1 MLVLLGRNTINCC
14 SFMIGYIPR
23 EVYLQKLID
32 GRLNGDVKVVTGPRR
47 CGKSWL
53 LKRLYKDYLIAD
65 GVPEEDIIIVSLDID
80 DENNQ
85 NELADKERLKA
96 YIYSK
101 ITDPKRIYYV
111 MLDEIQEVDGFEKLV
126 NGLREKENV
135 DVYVT
140 GSNAKFLSKDISTIF
155 RDRGQEI
162 RCNPFSFK
170 EFCTGRTE
178 PFSELWKEY
187 YTYGGM
193 PGLLRRKTP
202 LQKANYLQD
211 LWRKTYMTDILE
223 RYSIENEVA
232 LEAIAD
238 GLCSSIGSLS
248 NPTRMAR
255 SLHSIQNIKIDEE
268 TVSKYLGCI
277 CDSFLFEGARRYDIK
292 GKEYYKSFK
301 KYYCV
306 DVGLRNARLNFRQQE
321 ITHIME
327 NVIYDELRSRDYL
340 VDVGL
345 VECREMRDGKQEFI
359 QYEVD
364 FVVTNGIDKYY
375 IQSAYALQN
384 DGKQQQEL
392 NPLRKIGDS
401 FQKIVIQ
408 GDDIASYT
416 NDDGIIFMGLHQ
428 FLMNSEILK

>member
-1 MLVLLGRNTINCC
+1 MP
-14 SFMIGYIPR
+14 GYIQR
-23 EVYLQKLID
+23 DVYLQKLID
-32 GRLNGDVKVVTGPRR
+32 SRENGSAKVVTGPRR

-53 LKRLYKDYLIAD
+53 LTRLYKDYLIAD
-65 GVPEEDIIIVSLDID
+65 GVPEEDIIIVSLDMD

-85 NELADKERLKA
+85 SELADKEKLKA
-96 YIYSK
+96 YLYSK
-101 ITDPKRIYYV
+101 ITDPKRMYYV
-111 MLDEIQEVDGFEKLV
+111 MLDEIQEVKGFEKLV
-126 NGLREKENV
+126 NGLRAKDNI

-170 EFCTGRTE
+170 EFCTGRTD

-187 YTYGGM
+187 YTFGGM
-193 PGLLRRKTP
+193 PGMLRLKTP

-211 LWRKTYMTDILE
+211 LWKKTYLTDILE
-223 RYSIENEVA
+223 RYHIKNEVA

-238 GLCSSIGSLS
+238 ELCSAIGSLT
-248 NPTRMAR
+248 NPTKMAN
-255 SLHSIQNIKIDEE
+255 SLQSIQNIKIDEA
-268 TVSKYLGCI
+268 TVLKYLGYI
-277 CDSFLFEGARRYDIK
+277 CDSFLFEGSRRYDIK

-327 NVIYDELRSRDYL
+327 NVIYNELRSRDYM

-345 VECREMRDGKQEFI
+345 VEAREMRDGKQVYI

-364 FVVTNGIDKYY
+364 FIVTNGIDKYY
-375 IQSAYALQN
+375 IQSAYAMPDEIKQN
-384 DGKQQQEL
+384 QEL

-408 GDDIASYT
+408 GDDIATYT
-416 NDDGIIFMGLHQ
+416 NDEGIIFMGLHQ
-428 FLMNSEILK
+428 FLMNSGILK

>member
-1 MLVLLGRNTINCC
+1 MP
-14 SFMIGYIPR
+14 GYIQR
-23 EVYLQKLID
+23 DVYLQKLID
-32 GRLNGDVKVVTGPRR
+32 SRENGSAKVVTGPRR

-53 LKRLYKDYLIAD
+53 LTRLYKDYLIAD
-65 GVPEEDIIIVSLDID
+65 GVPEEDIIIVSLDMD

-85 NELADKERLKA
+85 SELADKEKLKA
-96 YIYSK
+96 YLYSK
-101 ITDPKRIYYV
+101 ITDPKRMYYV
-111 MLDEIQEVDGFEKLV
+111 MLDEIQEVKGFEKLV
-126 NGLREKENV
+126 NGLRAKDNV

-140 GSNAKFLSKDISTIF
+140 GSNAKLLSKDISTMF

-170 EFCTGRTE
+170 EFCAGRAE

-187 YTYGGM
+187 YTFGGM
-193 PGLLRRKTP
+193 PGMLRLKTP

-211 LWRKTYMTDILE
+211 LWKKTYLTDIVE
-223 RYSIENEVA
+223 RYHIDKEVA

-238 GLCSSIGSLS
+238 ELCSAIGSLT
-248 NPTRMAR
+248 NPTKMAN
-255 SLHSIQNIKIDEE
+255 SLKSIQNVKIDEE
-268 TVSKYLGCI
+268 TVQKYLGYI
-277 CDSFLFEGARRYDIK
+277 CDSFLFEGSRRYDIK

-301 KYYCV
+301 KYYCM

-327 NVIYDELRSRDYL
+327 NVIYNELRSRDYM

-345 VECREMRDGKQEFI
+345 VEAREMRDGKQVYI

-364 FVVTNGIDKYY
+364 FIVTNGIDKYY
-375 IQSAYALQN
+375 IQSAYALPDEIKKN
-384 DGKQQQEL
+384 QEL

-408 GDDIASYT
+408 GDDIATYT
-416 NDDGIIFMGLHQ
+416 NDEGIIFMGLHQ
-428 FLMNSEILK
+428 FLMNSDILK

>member
-1 MLVLLGRNTINCC
+1 MA
-14 SFMIGYIPR
+14 GYIPR
-23 EVYLQKLID
+23 DVYLQKLID
-32 GRLNGDVKVVTGPRR
+32 SRLSGDVKVVTGPRR

-53 LKRLYKDYLIAD
+53 LTRLYKDYLIAD
-65 GVPEEDIIIVSLDID
+65 GVPEEDIIIVSLDMD

-85 NELADKERLKA
+85 SELADKEKLKA
-96 YIYSK
+96 YLYGK
-101 ITDPKRIYYV
+101 ITDPQRTYYV

-126 NGLREKENV
+126 NGLRNKDNV

-140 GSNAKFLSKDISTIF
+140 GSNAKLLSKDISTIF

-178 PFSELWKEY
+178 PFNELWKEY

-193 PGLLRRKTP
+193 PGLLRRKTQ

-211 LWRKTYMTDILE
+211 LWRKTYITDILD
-223 RYSIENEVA
+223 RYDIENEVA

-238 GLCSSIGSLS
+238 GLCSSIGSLT
-248 NPTRMAR
+248 NPTKMAN
-255 SLHSIQNIKIDEE
+255 SLKSIQKVKIDEE
-268 TVSKYLGCI
+268 TVKKYLGYI
-277 CDSFLFEGARRYDIK
+277 CDSFLFEGAQRYNIR

-306 DVGLRNARLNFRQQE
+306 DIGLRNARLNFRQQE

-327 NVIYDELRSRDYL
+327 NVIYNELRSRDYL

-345 VECREMRDGKQEFI
+345 IESREMRGGKSEYI

-364 FVVTNGIDKYY
+364 FIATNGIDKYY
-375 IQSAYALQN
+375 IQSAYAMPTEE
-384 DGKQQQEL
+384 KREQEFKSL
-392 NPLRKIGDS
+392 KKTGDS
-401 FQKIVIQ
+401 FQKIVIV
-408 GDDIASYT
+408 GDDIATYT
-416 NDDGIIFMGLHQ
+416 NEDGIIIMGLFQ
-428 FLMNSEILK
+428 FLLNNDILK

>member
-1 MLVLLGRNTINCC
+1 MT
-14 SFMIGYIPR
+14 GYIPR
-23 EVYLQKLID
+23 DVYLKKLTD
-32 GRLNGDVKVVTGPRR
+32 SRMNGDVKVVTGPRR

-53 LKRLYKDYLIAD
+53 LTRLYKDYLIAD
-65 GVPEEDIIIVSLDID
+65 GVPEEDIIIVSLDMD

-85 NELADKERLKA
+85 SDLADKEKLKD
-96 YIYSK
+96 YLYGK
-101 ITDPKRIYYV
+101 ITDQKHTYYV

-126 NGLREKENV
+126 NGLQNKENV

-140 GSNAKFLSKDISTIF
+140 GSNAKLLSKDISTIF
-155 RDRGQEI
+155 RGRGQEI

-170 EFCTGRTE
+170 EFRTYRTE

-193 PGLLRRKTP
+193 PGLLRRKTQ

-211 LWRKTYMTDILE
+211 LWRRTYITDILD
-223 RYSIENEVA
+223 RYDIENEMA

-238 GLCSSIGSLS
+238 GLCSSIGSLT
-248 NPTRMAR
+248 NPTKMAN
-255 SLHSIQNIKIDEE
+255 SLKSIQNIKINEE
-268 TVSKYLGCI
+268 TVKKYLGYI

-292 GKEYYKSFK
+292 GKDYYRSFK

-306 DVGLRNARLNFRQQE
+306 DIGLRNARLNFRQQE
-321 ITHIME
+321 VSHIME
-327 NVIYDELRSRDYL
+327 NVVYNELRSRDYL

-345 VECREMRDGKQEFI
+345 IESREMRNGKSEYI

-364 FVVTNGIDKYY
+364 FIATNGIDKYY
-375 IQSAYALQN
+375 IQSAYAMPTEV
-384 DGKQQQEL
+384 KHQQEL
-392 NPLRKIGDS
+392 KSLKKIGDS

-408 GDDIASYT
+408 GDDIATYT
-416 NDDGIIFMGLHQ
+416 NEDGIIFMGLHQ
-428 FLMNSEILK
+428 FLTNNDIQK

>member
-1 MLVLLGRNTINCC
+1 MA
-14 SFMIGYIPR
+14 GYIPR

-32 GRLNGDVKVVTGPRR
+32 SRENGAVKVVTGPRR

-53 LKRLYKDYLIAD
+53 LTRLYKDYLITD
-65 GVPEEDIIIVSLDID
+65 GVPEENIIIVSLDLD

-85 NELADKERLKA
+85 SELADKEKLKA
-96 YIYSK
+96 YLYGK
-101 ITDPKRIYYV
+101 ITDSKRMYYV

-126 NGLREKENV
+126 NGLRNKDNV

-140 GSNAKFLSKDISTIF
+140 GSNAKLLSKDISTIF

-170 EFCTGRTE
+170 EFSTGKTE
-178 PFSELWKEY
+178 PFSELWKDY
-187 YTYGGM
+187 YTFGGM
-193 PGLLRRKTP
+193 PGLLTRKTS

-211 LWRKTYMTDILE
+211 LWRKTYITDILE
-223 RYSIENEVA
+223 RYNIENEVA

-238 GLCSSIGSLS
+238 SLCSSIGSLS
-248 NPTRMAR
+248 YPSKMAN
-255 SLHSIQNIKIDEE
+255 SLQSIQNIKIDEE
-268 TVSKYLGCI
+268 TVKKYLGYI

-292 GKEYYKSFK
+292 GKEYYKSFQ

-327 NVIYDELRSRDYL
+327 NVIYNELRSRDYL

-345 VECREMRDGKQEFI
+345 VEAREVRDGKQVYI
-359 QYEVD
+359 QYEID
-364 FVVTNGIDKYY
+364 FIATNGLDKYY
-375 IQSAYALQN
+375 IQSAYALPSEIKQN
-384 DGKQQQEL
+384 QEL
-392 NPLRKIGDS
+392 KSLKKIGDS
-401 FQKIVIQ
+401 FQKIVIL
-408 GDDIASYT
+408 GDDIATYT

-428 FLMNSEILK
+428 FLMNSDILK

>member
-1 MLVLLGRNTINCC
+1 MA
-14 SFMIGYIPR
+14 GYIPR

-32 GRLNGDVKVVTGPRR
+32 SRENGAVKVVTGPRR

-53 LKRLYKDYLIAD
+53 LTRLYKDYLITD
-65 GVPEEDIIIVSLDID
+65 GVPEENIIIVSLDLD

-85 NELADKERLKA
+85 SELADKEKLKA
-96 YIYSK
+96 YLYGK
-101 ITDPKRIYYV
+101 ITDSKRMYYV

-126 NGLREKENV
+126 NGLRNKDNV

-140 GSNAKFLSKDISTIF
+140 GSNAKLLSKDISTIF

-170 EFCTGRTE
+170 EFSTGKTE
-178 PFSELWKEY
+178 PFSELWKDY
-187 YTYGGM
+187 YTFGGM
-193 PGLLRRKTP
+193 PGLLTRKTS

-211 LWRKTYMTDILE
+211 LWRKTYITDILE
-223 RYSIENEVA
+223 RYNIENKVA

-238 GLCSSIGSLS
+238 SLCSSIGSLS
-248 NPTRMAR
+248 NPSKMAN
-255 SLHSIQNIKIDEE
+255 SLQSIQNIKIDEE
-268 TVSKYLGCI
+268 TVKKYLGYI

-292 GKEYYKSFK
+292 GKEYYKSFQ

-327 NVIYDELRSRDYL
+327 NVIYNELRSRDYL

-345 VECREMRDGKQEFI
+345 VEAREVRDGKQVYI
-359 QYEVD
+359 QYEID
-364 FVVTNGIDKYY
+364 FIATNGLDKYY
-375 IQSAYALQN
+375 IQSAYALPSETKQN
-384 DGKQQQEL
+384 QEL
-392 NPLRKIGDS
+392 KSLKKIGDS
-401 FQKIVIQ
+401 FQKIVIL
-408 GDDIASYT
+408 GDDIATYT

-428 FLMNSEILK
+428 FLMNSDILK

>member
-1 MLVLLGRNTINCC
+1 MA
-14 SFMIGYIPR
+14 GYIPR
-23 EVYLQKLID
+23 DVYLQKLID
-32 GRLNGDVKVVTGPRR
+32 SRLNGDVKVVTGPRR

-53 LKRLYKDYLIAD
+53 LTRLYKDYLIAD
-65 GVPEEDIIIVSLDID
+65 GVPEEDIIIVSLDMD

-85 NELADKERLKA
+85 SELADKEKLKA
-96 YIYSK
+96 YLYGK
-101 ITDPKRIYYV
+101 ITDPKRTYYV

-126 NGLREKENV
+126 NGLRNKENV

-140 GSNAKFLSKDISTIF
+140 GSNAKFLSREISTIF

-178 PFSELWKEY
+178 SFNELWKEY

-193 PGLLRRKTP
+193 PGLLRRKTQ

-211 LWRKTYMTDILE
+211 LWRKTYISDILD
-223 RYSIENEVA
+223 RYDIGNEVA

-238 GLCSSIGSLS
+238 GLCSSIGSLT
-248 NPTRMAR
+248 NPTKMAN
-255 SLHSIQNIKIDEE
+255 SLQSIQNIKIDEE
-268 TVSKYLGCI
+268 TVKKYLGYI

-292 GKEYYKSFK
+292 GKDYYKSFK

-327 NVIYDELRSRDYL
+327 NVIYNELRSRDYL
-340 VDVGL
+340 LDVGL
-345 VECREMRDGKQEFI
+345 IESREMRDGKSEYI

-364 FVVTNGIDKYY
+364 FIATNGIDKYY
-375 IQSAYALQN
+375 IQSAYAMPTEE
-384 DGKQQQEL
+384 KQQQEL
-392 NPLRKIGDS
+392 KSLKKIGDS

-408 GDDIASYT
+408 GDDIATYT
-416 NDDGIIFMGLHQ
+416 NEDGIIFMGLHQ
-428 FLMNSEILK
+428 FLMNSDILK

>member
-1 MLVLLGRNTINCC
+1 MA
-14 SFMIGYIPR
+14 GYIPR
-23 EVYLQKLID
+23 DVYLQKLID
-32 GRLNGDVKVVTGPRR
+32 SRLSGDVKVVTGPRR
-47 CGKSWL
+47 SGKSWL
-53 LKRLYKDYLIAD
+53 LTRLYKDYLIAD
-65 GVPEEDIIIVSLDID
+65 GVPEEDIIIVSLDMD

-85 NELADKERLKA
+85 SELADKEKLKA
-96 YIYSK
+96 YLYGK
-101 ITDPKRIYYV
+101 ITDPKRTYYV

-126 NGLREKENV
+126 NGLRNKENV

-140 GSNAKFLSKDISTIF
+140 GSNAKFLSKEISTIF

-178 PFSELWKEY
+178 SFNELWKEY

-193 PGLLRRKTP
+193 PGLLRRKTQ

-211 LWRKTYMTDILE
+211 LWRKTYISDILD
-223 RYSIENEVA
+223 RYDIENEVA

-238 GLCSSIGSLS
+238 GLCSSIGSLT
-248 NPTRMAR
+248 NPTKMAN
-255 SLHSIQNIKIDEE
+255 SLQSIQNIKIGEE
-268 TVSKYLGCI
+268 TVKKYLGYI

-292 GKEYYKSFK
+292 GKDYYKSFK

-327 NVIYDELRSRDYL
+327 NVIYNELRSRDYL

-345 VECREMRDGKQEFI
+345 IESREMRDGKSEYI

-364 FVVTNGIDKYY
+364 FIATNGIDKYY
-375 IQSAYALQN
+375 IQSAYAMPTEE
-384 DGKQQQEL
+384 KQQQEL
-392 NPLRKIGDS
+392 KSLKKIGDS

-408 GDDIASYT
+408 GDDIATYT
-416 NDDGIIFMGLHQ
+416 NEDGIIFMGLHQ
-428 FLMNSEILK
+428 FLMNSDILK

>member
-1 MLVLLGRNTINCC
+1 MA
-14 SFMIGYIPR
+14 GYIPR
-23 EVYLQKLID
+23 ETYLQKLID

-53 LKRLYKDYLIAD
+53 LKRLYKDFLIAD

-85 NELADKERLKA
+85 SELTDKEKLKS
-96 YIYSK
+96 YLYSK
-101 ITDPKRIYYV
+101 ITDPTRTYYV

-140 GSNAKFLSKDISTIF
+140 GSNARLLSKDISTIF
-155 RDRGQEI
+155 RDRGHEI

-170 EFCTGRTE
+170 EFSTGRTE
-178 PFSELWKEY
+178 PFGELWKEY

-202 LQKANYLQD
+202 LQKAGYLQD

-223 RYSIENEVA
+223 RYNIENEVA
-232 LEAIAD
+232 IEAIAD

-248 NPTRMAR
+248 NPTKMAR
-255 SLHSIQNIKIDEE
+255 SLQSIQNIKIDEE
-268 TVSKYLGCI
+268 TASKYLGYI

-292 GKEYYKSFK
+292 GKDYYKSFK
-301 KYYCV
+301 KYYCA

-327 NVIYDELRSRDYL
+327 NVLYNELRSRDYM

-345 VECREMRDGKQEFI
+345 VECRERRDGKQVFV

-364 FVVTNGIDKYY
+364 FIVTNGVDKYY
-375 IQSAYALQN
+375 IQSAYAMPD
-384 DGKQQQEL
+384 DGKRQQEL
-392 NPLRKIGDS
+392 SPLRKIGDS

-408 GDDIASYT
+408 GDDIATYT
-416 NDDGIIFMGLHQ
+416 DDEGIIFMGLHQ
-428 FLMNSEILK
+428 FLLNSDILK

>member
-1 MLVLLGRNTINCC
+1 MRK
-14 SFMIGYIPR
+14 YIPR

-32 GRLNGDVKVVTGPRR
+32 SREDGAVKVVTGPRR

-53 LKRLYKDYLIAD
+53 LTRLYKDYLIAD
-65 GVPEEDIIIVSLDID
+65 GVPKEDIIIVSLDMD

-85 NELADKERLKA
+85 SELSDKEKLKA
-96 YIYSK
+96 YLYDI
-101 ITDPKRIYYV
+101 ITDPGRMYYV
-111 MLDEIQEVDGFEKLV
+111 MLDEIQEVDGFETLV
-126 NGLREKENV
+126 NGLREKDNV

-140 GSNAKFLSKDISTIF
+140 GSNAKLLSKDISTIF
-155 RDRGQEI
+155 RDRGEEI

-170 EFCTGRTE
+170 EFCTDRTE

-193 PGLLRRKTP
+193 PGLLRRKTR
-202 LQKANYLQD
+202 LQKAKYLQD
-211 LWRKTYMTDILE
+211 LWRKTYLTDILE
-223 RYSIENEVA
+223 RYHIENEVA

-238 GLCSSIGSLS
+238 SLCSAIGSLS
-248 NPTRMAR
+248 NPTKMAN
-255 SLHSIQNIKIDEE
+255 SLKSIQNIKIDEE
-268 TVSKYLGCI
+268 TVKKYLGCI
-277 CDSFLFEGARRYDIK
+277 CDSYLFEGARRYDIK
-292 GKEYYKSFK
+292 GKEYYRSFQ

-306 DVGLRNARLNFRQQE
+306 DLGLRNARLNFRQQE

-327 NVIYDELRSRDYL
+327 NVIYNELRSRDYL

-345 VECREMRDGKQEFI
+345 IESREMRDGKQVYI

-364 FVVTNGIDKYY
+364 FIATNGIDKYY
-375 IQSAYALQN
+375 IQSAYSMPTEAKQN
-384 DGKQQQEL
+384 QEMNSL
-392 NPLRKIGDS
+392 KKIGDS

-408 GDDIASYT
+408 GDDIATYT

-428 FLMNSEILK
+428 FLMNSDILK

>member
-1 MLVLLGRNTINCC
+1 MP
-14 SFMIGYIPR
+14 GYIQR
-23 EVYLQKLID
+23 DVYLQKLID
-32 GRLNGDVKVVTGPRR
+32 SRENGFAKVVTGPRR

-53 LKRLYKDYLIAD
+53 LTRLYKDYLIAD
-65 GVPEEDIIIVSLDID
+65 GVPEEDIIIVSLDMD

-85 NELADKERLKA
+85 SELADKEKLKA
-96 YIYSK
+96 YLYSK
-101 ITDPKRIYYV
+101 ITDPKRMYYV
-111 MLDEIQEVDGFEKLV
+111 MLDEIQEVKGFEKLV
-126 NGLREKENV
+126 NGLRAKDNV

-140 GSNAKFLSKDISTIF
+140 GSNAKLLSKDISTIF
-155 RDRGQEI
+155 QDRGQEI

-187 YTYGGM
+187 YTFGGM
-193 PGLLRRKTP
+193 PGMLRMKTP

-211 LWRKTYMTDILE
+211 LWKKTYLTDILE
-223 RYSIENEVA
+223 RYHIENKVA

-238 GLCSSIGSLS
+238 ELCSAIGSLT
-248 NPTRMAR
+248 NPTKMAN
-255 SLHSIQNIKIDEE
+255 SLQSIQNIKIDEA
-268 TVSKYLGCI
+268 TVLKYLGYI
-277 CDSFLFEGARRYDIK
+277 CDSFLFEGSRRYDIK

-321 ITHIME
+321 ISHIME
-327 NVIYDELRSRDYL
+327 NVIYNELRSRDYM

-345 VECREMRDGKQEFI
+345 VESREMRGGKKAYI

-364 FVVTNGIDKYY
+364 FIVNNGIDKYY
-375 IQSAYALQN
+375 IQSAYALP
-384 DGKQQQEL
+384 DEIKKSQEL

-408 GDDIASYT
+408 GDDIATYT
-416 NDDGIIFMGLHQ
+416 NEEGIIFMGLHQ
-428 FLMNSEILK
+428 FLMNSDILK

>member
-1 MLVLLGRNTINCC
+1 MNK
-14 SFMIGYIPR
+14 YIPR
-23 EVYLQKLID
+23 EVYLQKLMD
-32 GRLNGDVKVVTGPRR
+32 SRDNGAVKVVTGPRR

-53 LKRLYKDYLIAD
+53 LTRLYRDYLIAE
-65 GVPEEDIIIVSLDID
+65 GIPEEDIIIVSLDLD

-85 NELADKERLKA
+85 SELADKEKLNA
-96 YIYSK
+96 YLYSR
-101 ITDPKRIYYV
+101 ITDPRHMYYV
-111 MLDEIQEVDGFEKLV
+111 MLDEIQEVYGFEKLV
-126 NGLREKENV
+126 NGLRDKDNV

-140 GSNAKFLSKDISTIF
+140 GSNARLLSKDISTIF
-155 RDRGQEI
+155 RDRGEEI

-170 EFCTGRTE
+170 EFCTDRTE

-202 LQKANYLQD
+202 LQKAKYLQD
-211 LWRKTYMTDILE
+211 LWRKTYITDILE
-223 RYSIENEVA
+223 RYKIENEAA

-238 GLCSSIGSLS
+238 CLCSAIGSLS
-248 NPTRMAR
+248 NPTKMAN
-255 SLHSIQNIKIDEE
+255 SLRSIQNIKIDEE
-268 TVSKYLGCI
+268 TVKKYLGYI
-277 CDSFLFEGARRYDIK
+277 CDSFLFEGAKRYDIK
-292 GKEYYKSFK
+292 GKEYYKSFQ

-327 NVIYDELRSRDYL
+327 NVIYNELRSRDYL

-345 VECREMRDGKQEFI
+345 VEAREMRNGKQEYI

-364 FVVTNGIDKYY
+364 FIATNGIDKYY
-375 IQSAYALQN
+375 IQSVYALPTEMKQN
-384 DGKQQQEL
+384 QEL
-392 NPLRKIGDS
+392 NSLKKIGDS

-408 GDDIASYT
+408 GDDIATYT

-428 FLMNSEILK
+428 FLMNGDILR

>member
-1 MLVLLGRNTINCC
+1 MQVLLGRNTINCC

-223 RYSIENEVA
+223 RYNIENEVA
-232 LEAIAD
+232 LEAIA
-238 GLCSSIGSLS
+238 IG
-248 NPTRMAR
+248 
-255 SLHSIQNIKIDEE
+255 
-268 TVSKYLGCI
+268 
-277 CDSFLFEGARRYDIK
+277 
-292 GKEYYKSFK
+292 
-301 KYYCV
+301 
-306 DVGLRNARLNFRQQE
+306 
-321 ITHIME
+321 
-327 NVIYDELRSRDYL
+327 
-340 VDVGL
+340 
-345 VECREMRDGKQEFI
+345 
-359 QYEVD
+359 
-364 FVVTNGIDKYY
+364 
-375 IQSAYALQN
+375 
-384 DGKQQQEL
+384 
-392 NPLRKIGDS
+392 
-401 FQKIVIQ
+401 
-408 GDDIASYT
+408 
-416 NDDGIIFMGLHQ
+416 
-428 FLMNSEILK
+428 

>member
-1 MLVLLGRNTINCC
+1 MP
-14 SFMIGYIPR
+14 GYIQR
-23 EVYLQKLID
+23 DVYLQKLID
-32 GRLNGDVKVVTGPRR
+32 SRENGSAKVVTGPRR

-53 LKRLYKDYLIAD
+53 LTRLYKDYLIAD
-65 GVPEEDIIIVSLDID
+65 GVPEEDIIIVSLDMD

-85 NELADKERLKA
+85 SELADKEKLKA
-96 YIYSK
+96 YLYSK
-101 ITDPKRIYYV
+101 ITDPKRMYYV
-111 MLDEIQEVDGFEKLV
+111 MLDEIQEVKGFEKLV
-126 NGLREKENV
+126 NGLRGKDNV

-140 GSNAKFLSKDISTIF
+140 GSNAKLLSKDISTIF

-170 EFCTGRTE
+170 EFCTGRAE

-187 YTYGGM
+187 YTFGGM
-193 PGLLRRKTP
+193 PGMLRLKTP

-211 LWRKTYMTDILE
+211 LWKKTYLTDIVE
-223 RYSIENEVA
+223 RYHIDKEVA

-238 GLCSSIGSLS
+238 ELCSAIGSLT
-248 NPTRMAR
+248 NPTKMAN
-255 SLHSIQNIKIDEE
+255 SLKSIQNVKIDEE
-268 TVSKYLGCI
+268 TVQKYLGYI
-277 CDSFLFEGARRYDIK
+277 CDSFLFEGSRRYDIK

-327 NVIYDELRSRDYL
+327 NVIYNELRSRDYM

-345 VECREMRDGKQEFI
+345 VEAREMRDGKQVYI

-364 FVVTNGIDKYY
+364 FIVTNGIDKYY
-375 IQSAYALQN
+375 IQSVYALPDEIKKN
-384 DGKQQQEL
+384 QEL

-408 GDDIASYT
+408 GDDIATYT
-416 NDDGIIFMGLHQ
+416 NDEGIIFMGLHQ
-428 FLMNSEILK
+428 FLMNGDILK